1 LQPVGSRPATAD
13 FRRNDPVRGGA
24 GSGILGPHAAAMGSH
39 RGDGIMRPMTWAV
52 LCCLTLLG
60 NAAAVRGDHYE
71 VFLVA
76 GQSNGDGRGRAA
88 DLTGPLAKW
97 AKSQEDVLIAY
108 SCSTLRGPALDSGGF
123 RPLRPGWSVAP
134 GKNRP
139 TMLPS
144 DTFGPEVSFGRGMAD
159 RLKGK
164 RVALIK
170 FAEGGTSLVRDWNP
184 GAKDRLYPA
193 FLRFT
198 EKSLKELKDKGHTYT
213 IRGMIW
219 HQGES
224 DIGLTAGEY
233 QELLA
238 AFIARVRADLEA
250 PDLPFGVGEVYDNGK
265 RGAVRAAQKATAGK
279 AKRVFFVPADGLT
292 TSDMGTHFDAA
303 SQIRLGERF
312 AAGMARAI
320 DAR

>member
-1 LQPVGSRPATAD
+1 VIWTAVPARA
-13 FRRNDPVRGGA
+13 
-24 GSGILGPHAAAMGSH
+24 
-39 RGDGIMRPMTWAV
+39 
-52 LCCLTLLG
+52 
-60 NAAAVRGDHYE
+60 DHYE

-108 SCSTLRGPALDSGGF
+108 SCSKLRGPALDSGGF
-123 RPLRPGWSVAP
+123 KPLQPGWSVAP

-139 TMLPS
+139 TKLPS
-144 DTFGPEVSFGRGMAD
+144 GTFGPEVSFGLGMAD

-164 RVALIK
+164 KVALIK
-170 FAEGGTSLVRDWNP
+170 FAEGGTSLAKDWNP
-184 GAKDRLYPA
+184 DVKDRLYPT
-193 FLRFT
+193 FLDFT
-198 EKSLKELKDKGHTYT
+198 RKSLKGLKDKGHTYA

-224 DIGLTAGEY
+224 DAGLTADEY
-233 QELLA
+233 EKLLT
-238 AFIARVRADLEA
+238 AFVGRVRADLDV

-265 RGAVRAAQKATAGK
+265 RNAVRAGQKATA
-279 AKRVFFVPADGLT
+279 AKVKGVFFVPADGLK

-303 SQIRLGERF
+303 SQIELGERF
-312 AAGMARAI
+312 AAGMAKALG
-320 DAR
+320 AR